1 MTIRPLPILRKRADE
16 ACKAL
21 AKIIDECPE
30 DIWAHMTL
38 TGSPNILWYT
48 GKESEEPLE
57 DFVRAFGQLN
67 TAESELLGASR

>member
-21 AKIIDECPE
+21 AKVLNECPE
-30 DIWAHMTL
+30 DIWARMVVSN
-38 TGSPNILWYT
+38 SPDPDWFADKIA
-48 GKESEEPLE
+48 EEPIE

-67 TAESELLGASR
+67 TAEMELLGCAR